1 MNPQV
6 LIVGGGAIG
15 SSIGYYLSKAGVRV
29 MLFDRREAGH
39 EATGASAGMLI
50 PLSESR
56 GPGEFTDLALESAR
70 LFEALSSE
78 LYERTGMDIGYR
90 KTSLLRVALDEM
102 EEHEL
107 RERRSW
113 QDRAGIP
120 VAWLDPRS
128 ALDVEPALNPEVR
141 AALYYANDH
150 QVNALALTRAM
161 IRASVDLGMILR
173 ERTAVDSLVIEG
185 DRVTGVRAG
194 DDTVHAD
201 EVVIATG
208 AWSASWGT
216 LLRTTIPVRPVRG
229 QLIALK
235 TSGTP
240 IRSVV
245 FSSVG
250 YVVSKAEGLTYVGA
264 TEEEAG
270 FDSRPTAAG
279 VESILNVIPRLT
291 PGLGGATFH
300 SAWAGLRPGTP
311 DRLPLLGRLPGW
323 RGVTL
328 ATGHYRNGILLAPV
342 TGVLISDLLRREQP
356 RLPLTAFDP
365 GRFIT
370 CAA

>member
-1 MNPQV
+1 
-6 LIVGGGAIG
+6 
-15 SSIGYYLSKAGVRV
+15 
-29 MLFDRREAGH
+29 
-39 EATGASAGMLI
+39 
-50 PLSESR
+50 
-56 GPGEFTDLALESAR
+56 
-70 LFEALSSE
+70 
-78 LYERTGMDIGYR
+78 MDIGYR
-90 KTSLLRVALDEM
+90 KVPLLRVALDEM
-102 EEHEL
+102 EEHDL

-113 QDRAGIP
+113 QDRAGIA
-120 VAWLDPRS
+120 VAWLDHS
-128 ALDVEPALNPEVR
+128 GALDAEPALNPEVR

-161 IRASVDLGMILR
+161 VRASVDLGMTLR
-173 ERTAVDSLVIEG
+173 ERTAVDSLVVEG

-208 AWSASWGT
+208 AWSASWAAA
-216 LLRTTIPVRPVRG
+216 LRTAIPVRPVRG
-229 QLIALK
+229 QLVAIE
-235 TSGTP
+235 TPGTP

-250 YVVSKAEGLTYVGA
+250 YLVSKAEGLTYVGA

-279 VESILNVIPRLT
+279 VESILDVIARLT
-291 PGLGGATFH
+291 PRLGGAIFK

-342 TGVLISDLLRREQP
+342 TGVLISDLVRREQP
-356 RLPLTAFDP
+356 RLSLNAFDP
-365 GRFIT
+365 ARFIT
-370 CAA
+370 RAA